1 MHRYKLGAD
10 LLERRSIGKNLR
22 ILGDNR
28 LAISQQC
35 ALRANN
41 VNDILE
47 YIRKSVARGD
57 PPCLLLQKNFI
68 SLAMKRFFSYLLKF
82 PLLFLN
88 VFLSS

>member
-35 ALRANN
+35 AFRANN

-47 YIRKSVARGD
+47 YIRTSVARGD
-57 PPCLLLQKNFI
+57 PPCLLRPSETTYGILCPFWG
-68 SLAMKRFFSYLLKF
+68 
-82 PLLFLN
+82 
-88 VFLSS
+88 SSVQER